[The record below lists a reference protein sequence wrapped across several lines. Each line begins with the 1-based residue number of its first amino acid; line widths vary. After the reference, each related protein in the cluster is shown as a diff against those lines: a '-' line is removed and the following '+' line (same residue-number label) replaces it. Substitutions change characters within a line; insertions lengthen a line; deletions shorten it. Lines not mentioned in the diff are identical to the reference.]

1 MGLIERSVNK
11 LNQATQSLV
20 LRSTDRHVRL
30 AVTGLSGAGKTA
42 FITGLVN
49 QLLHCDAKAA
59 SSPLPLWQVARE
71 GRLIGV
77 KRAMQPDLAVA
88 SFDYQGAMDALT
100 STPAR
105 WPASTRQI
113 TELRLA
119 VKYRPEKGLLAKLTD
134 TATLYVDII
143 DYPGE
148 WLLDL
153 PMLNMDFTSWCL
165 SQKATAARFKAS
177 PLYADFSCK
186 LNALSLESSADEQQL
201 KLLAASYQAL
211 LIDLVRVQGYYLAQ
225 PGRMLL
231 PGEFESTPLLAFF
244 PLLELSEADHKRLE
258 SSADNSHYQ
267 VLKTRYQQYV
277 AKVVKP
283 FYRDYFSSFD
293 RQLVLVDCLNAL
305 NHGHGQFNDM
315 SFALNQ
321 IMESFHFGQSSLIKR
336 LFSPRIDKLLFAA
349 SQVDRVTRDQQGHVL
364 QLLTDMLRQSQH
376 FASFEGCDVETMAI
390 SAIKVTEH
398 GMVSTADGN
407 QEVIKGRNLAGKMTT
422 VFPGEVPKQ
431 LPTADFWREQGFDFM
446 SFLPKDHQVDGVSHR
461 HAGGAQFEHI
471 RLDHL
476 LQFLLADKLT

>member
-1 MGLIERSVNK
+1 MGLIERSLNK

-49 QLLHCDAKAA
+49 QLLHCDAKT
-59 SSPLPLWQVARE
+59 SPSPLPLWQVARE

-100 STPAR
+100 SSPVS

-119 VKYRPEKGLLAKLTD
+119 IKYRPEKGLVAKLTD

-153 PMLNMDFTSWCL
+153 PMLRMDFATWCL
-165 SQKATAARFKAS
+165 SQKATAARFKTS
-177 PLYADFSCK
+177 PLYDAFSQQLK
-186 LNALSLESSADEQQL
+186 SLSLDKIADEQQL
-201 KLLAASYQAL
+201 KQLAASYQAL
-211 LIDLVRVQGYYLAQ
+211 LVDLVRVQGYYLAQ

-244 PLLELSEADHKRLE
+244 PLLELDEADHKRLE

-267 VLKTRYQQYV
+267 VLKARYREYV

-315 SFALNQ
+315 SHALNQ

-336 LFSPRIDKLLFAA
+336 LFAPRIDKLLFAA

-364 QLLTDMLRQSQH
+364 QLLTEMLRQSQH

-398 GMVSTADGN
+398 GMVNTPEGS
-407 QEVIKGRNLAGKMTT
+407 QEVIKGRNSQGKMMT
-422 VFPGEVPKQ
+422 VFPGEVPNH
-431 LPTADFWREQGFDFM
+431 LPNADFWREQGFDFL
-446 SFLPKDHQVDGVSHR
+446 SFQPKDSSGSHR
-461 HAGGAQFEHI
+461 HGSGPQFEHI